1 MSNYGTDWQAL
12 RSDELETA
20 LRTAKAHLEWWVS
33 FWGVPEEAEQQ
44 IDRTEAVIAEL
55 NALLAK
61 NERKI

>member
-33 FWGVPEEAEQQ
+33 FWDGGL
-44 IDRTEAVIAEL
+44 TMKK
-55 NALLAK
+55 LLILTK
-61 NERKI
+61 IVGRKP